1 MPRLIRAHVPALS
14 ILNFPKGEVRF
25 SAWRTYTAGPAAFL
39 SVQEGCDKFCAF
51 CVVPYTRGAEFSRP
65 VGTVVAEARR
75 LVSTG
80 TRELT
85 LLGQNVNAF
94 HGEAPDG
101 KIWNLARLLAELA
114 EIEGLERLRYTTS
127 HPLDMDDDLINMH
140 RDLPQLMP
148 ISICQSNRGQIMA
161 AVCDEPPS

>member
-1 MPRLIRAHVPALS
+1 M
-14 ILNFPKGEVRF
+14 
-25 SAWRTYTAGPAAFL
+25 
-39 SVQEGCDKFCAF
+39 
-51 CVVPYTRGAEFSRP
+51 
-65 VGTVVAEARR
+65 AEARR

-101 KIWNLARLLAELA
+101 KIWNLARLLTELA

-127 HPLDMDDDLINMH
+127 HPLDMDDDLINAH

-148 ISICQSNRGQIMA
+148 YLHLPIQSGSNYVLSAMNRRHEIDVYLEIVDRLRSA
-161 AVCDEPPS
+161 RP